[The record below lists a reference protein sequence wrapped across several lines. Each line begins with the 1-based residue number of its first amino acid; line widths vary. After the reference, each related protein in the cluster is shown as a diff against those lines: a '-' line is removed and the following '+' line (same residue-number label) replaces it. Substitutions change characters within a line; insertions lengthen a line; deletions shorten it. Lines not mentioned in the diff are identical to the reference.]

1 MHGWTMTAEHYIF
14 KCNITTILDNM
25 IEKKIIEPLI
35 LVSATFDAE
44 NKPQGFR
51 IISERASSIS

>member
-25 IEKKIIEPLI
+25 IEKKNYR
-35 LVSATFDAE
+35 TF
-44 NKPQGFR
+44 N
-51 IISERASSIS
+51 ISFCHI